1 MNRSLLERYN
11 SDVEFPD
18 VSGAE
23 VLHMLVVRD
32 ALEEQSAALT
42 QAQRRTLRA
51 ADEALLRNAP
61 AFWEALAPLVD
72 LERERQQRATP
83 RQRWWWFLDVLAH
96 APYTSPASVAA

>member
-1 MNRSLLERYN
+1 MTQSLLERYI
-11 SDVEFPD
+11 SDVEFPE

-23 VLHMLVVRD
+23 ILHALVVRD
-32 ALEEQSAALT
+32 ALEEQHALLT
-42 QAQRRTLRA
+42 QAERRALRA

-61 AFWEALAPLVD
+61 AFWENLAPLVD